1 MYRGWKSEPSKKS
14 NRAIDRLARRESAVV
29 RKRQTGDT
37 LTMVLQGRYLLAGL
51 NIPHKYLSFNGTHGQ
66 KVVVWR
72 ASNCAYLSL
81 VSRHDVPLEA
91 ELLEE
96 EPSIHLP
103 YPNVYTWLNLPS
115 SFRSLSF
122 NSFL

>member
-1 MYRGWKSEPSKKS
+1 
-14 NRAIDRLARRESAVV
+14 
-29 RKRQTGDT
+29 
-37 LTMVLQGRYLLAGL
+37 MVLQSRYLLAGL
-51 NIPHKYLSFNGTHGQ
+51 NIPHKYLSFNGTPGQ

-91 ELLEE
+91 ELLKE
-96 EPSIHLP
+96 EPSIQLP

>member
-1 MYRGWKSEPSKKS
+1 
-14 NRAIDRLARRESAVV
+14 
-29 RKRQTGDT
+29 
-37 LTMVLQGRYLLAGL
+37 MVLQGRYLLAGL

-91 ELLEE
+91 ELLKE
-96 EPSIHLP
+96 EPSIQLP